1 MNAKRSLLSLW
12 VGGTILAMTMSVPT
26 GARGESLR
34 GEGGQGPARDQ
45 KQVSLQKQERTW
57 ARSVLIEFEKTLK
70 PSIKSSGFELIVRV
84 DSASVSES
92 ARAERDGARAII
104 TVDGGLLKSPRLTE
118 DGLRTTL
125 CHELGHVLGG
135 APRRHVPPE
144 WDGPVAADGL
154 SEMTSEGQADY
165 YASAICFRK
174 LVAGHDHRAVLA
186 RGEGPTSQTLKAR
199 CESAHGAKTEAALIC
214 ERAARGGHNMLVLV
228 KEFPIGFDTPSDFIA
243 PSLIR
248 DQYPD
253 RQCRLDTFV
262 AGALCS
268 AETSIA
274 LDFND
279 ERLTEC
285 PTAKAQ
291 RPRCW
296 SPTLLAPGDRQL

>member
-1 MNAKRSLLSLW
+1 VNAQRSLLSLW
-12 VGGTILAMTMSVPT
+12 VGGMTLAITMSAPT
-26 GARGESLR
+26 GARGQSSG
-34 GEGGQGPARDQ
+34 GEVGQR
-45 KQVSLQKQERTW
+45 KVSLQKQERTW

-70 PSIKSSGFELIVRV
+70 PSIKSSGFELLVRI
-84 DSASVSES
+84 DSNSASES
-92 ARAERDGARAII
+92 ARAERDGTRAIL

-118 DGLRTTL
+118 DGLRTVL

-135 APRRHVPPE
+135 APRRNVPPE
-144 WDGPVAADGL
+144 WDGPIAADGL

-165 YASAICFRK
+165 YASAVCFRK
-174 LVAGHDHRAVLA
+174 LVVGQDHRAALA
-186 RGEGPTSQTLKAR
+186 NSSSPTSQTLKAR
-199 CESAHGAKTEAALIC
+199 CESAHGKTESALIC

-228 KEFPIGFDTPSDFIA
+228 KEFPINFDTPSDFVA

-262 AGALCS
+262 AGALC
-268 AETSIA
+268 AADGGIT

-285 PTAKAQ
+285 PTAEAR

-296 SPTLLAPGDRQL
+296 SPALLTLGDRQL